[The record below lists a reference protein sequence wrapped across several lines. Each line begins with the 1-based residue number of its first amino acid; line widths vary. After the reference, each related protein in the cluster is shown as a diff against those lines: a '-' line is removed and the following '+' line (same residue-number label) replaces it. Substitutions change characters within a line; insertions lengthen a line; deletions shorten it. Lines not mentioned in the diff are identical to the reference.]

1 MEKQTGHYTSKEL
14 LQNDSF
20 LRWKLFQSEDDRI
33 FWEKY
38 LQENPEMFI
47 RIEEAGQIARTIVR
61 LNHYT
66 LTEDESLLIS
76 QAIQNRLQKQQR
88 RKRISLLV
96 TSVAAACAVIFFF
109 LSLPFAKDEG
119 EKETGL
125 IVQSQPEKAEESKDI
140 LMIIDN
146 NESLRLEQNAD
157 IKYDEAG
164 NIVVLNDNKEVTR
177 IETKDKPIQKNKL
190 IVPKGKHSS
199 LVLADGTKVWIN
211 SGSTIEFP
219 HSFETE
225 KREITVDGEIYIEVA
240 RDEDKPFIV
249 NTSEVAVKVLGTRFN
264 ISSYKEDDF
273 SNVVLV
279 EGKVEVSYE
288 NEKIILKPDQLALL
302 KDKSIE
308 VKTVNVYDYI
318 SWKDG
323 LLQFNSESLSLIL
336 TRISRYYDVN
346 ISYSEN
352 MQDLTCTGKLVLF
365 DDISQV
371 LKTIA
376 NTVPIRFEI
385 INDNEILI
393 SKK

>member
-1 MEKQTGHYTSKEL
+1 MEKHTGHYTGKEL

-38 LQENPEMFI
+38 LQENPEMSG
-47 RIEEAGQIARTIVR
+47 RIEEAGGIARTIIR
-61 LNHYT
+61 LNHYS

-76 QAIQNRLQKQQR
+76 QTIQNRLQRQQR
-88 RKRISLLV
+88 RKKISLLV

-109 LSLPFAKDEG
+109 LTLPFPKEEG
-119 EKETGL
+119 EKNTEL
-125 IVQSQPEKAEESKDI
+125 IVQSQPEKAEETKDI
-140 LMIIDN
+140 LMIIDD

-164 NIVVLNDNKEVTR
+164 NIVVLNENKEVTR
-177 IETKDKPIQKNKL
+177 IETKDKTIRKNKL
-190 IVPKGKHSS
+190 IVPKGRHSS

-219 HSFETE
+219 HSFESGR
-225 KREITVDGEIYIEVA
+225 REITVDGEIYIEVA
-240 RDEDKPFIV
+240 RDENRPFFV
-249 NTSEVAVKVLGTRFN
+249 NTTEVSVKVLGTRFN
-264 ISSYKEDDF
+264 ISSYKEDAF

-302 KDKSIE
+302 KDKDIE

-323 LLQFNSESLSLIL
+323 LLQFNQESLSLIL

-385 INDNEILI
+385 INDHEILI

>member
-1 MEKQTGHYTSKEL
+1 MEKHTGHYTGKEL

-38 LQENPEMFI
+38 LQENPEMSG
-47 RIEEAGQIARTIVR
+47 RIEEAGGIARTIIR

-76 QAIQNRLQKQQR
+76 QTIQNRLQRQQR
-88 RKRISLLV
+88 RKKISLLV

-109 LSLPFAKDEG
+109 LTLPFPKEEG
-119 EKETGL
+119 EKNTEL
-125 IVQSQPEKAEESKDI
+125 IVQSQPEKAEETKDI
-140 LMIIDN
+140 LMIIDD

-164 NIVVLNDNKEVTR
+164 NIVVLNENKEVTR
-177 IETKDKPIQKNKL
+177 IETKDKTIRKNKL
-190 IVPKGKHSS
+190 IVPKGRHSS

-219 HSFETE
+219 HSFESGR
-225 KREITVDGEIYIEVA
+225 REITVDGEIYIEVA
-240 RDEDKPFIV
+240 RDENRPFFV
-249 NTSEVAVKVLGTRFN
+249 NTTEVSVKVLGTRFN
-264 ISSYKEDDF
+264 ISSYKEDAF

-302 KDKSIE
+302 KDKDIE

-323 LLQFNSESLSLIL
+323 LLQFNQESLSLIL

-385 INDNEILI
+385 INDHEILI